1 MRETFVTECLAMSL
15 LSRTE
20 NSLPSSWYYDTAHF
34 ARELDAVWYRDWVCV
49 GRLEEIPR
57 AGDFFVAGIG
67 SQRLIVT
74 RNAAGML
81 RVFHNTCRH
90 RGSVLCTDDRGRFRN
105 GRIICPYHTWTY
117 TLDGDL
123 AATPSRLPVADF
135 KDADYSLYRVHADT
149 WGGYIFVNLADK
161 AETTLA
167 DFLGAEAR
175 LMQRWPLHQ
184 MKSVQQDRRTLACN
198 WKVFWENYS
207 ECYHCPRVHPELCR
221 LVPLYQQAVLSYT
234 DTPDWQPEQPDDD
247 GRPRVAPGIRTWTM
261 DGQSTLPVLPGLSE
275 SDIASGVSFASF
287 TASMFVVAHPD
298 YVRSVR
304 VLPRGPESIELVVD
318 WLLLGGTADAVA
330 GEFERLFSVGRML
343 LEQDGRVCELN
354 QQGLKSRR
362 HEHGILVSQEYALW
376 DFHQWLRAK
385 LDSDPTDVQGRNLSK
400 GDACPGND

>member
-1 MRETFVTECLAMSL
+1 MSL
-15 LSRTE
+15 LLRTE
-20 NSLPSSWYYDTAHF
+20 HSLPGSWYYDAAHY
-34 ARELDAVWYRDWVCV
+34 ARELDAVWYREWVCV
-49 GRLEEIPR
+49 GRLEQIPR
-57 AGDFFVAGIG
+57 AGDFFVAGVG

-74 RNAAGML
+74 RNAKGVL

-135 KDADYSLYRVHADT
+135 QGADYSLYRVHADT
-149 WGGYIFVNLADK
+149 WGGYIFVNLSQVT
-161 AETTLA
+161 ETSLA
-167 DFLGAEAR
+167 DFLGEEAR
-175 LMQRWPLHQ
+175 LLQRWPLAE
-184 MKSVQQDRRTLACN
+184 MKSVQQDRLTLACN

-221 LVPLYQQAVLSYT
+221 LVPLYEQAVLSYA
-234 DTPDWQPEQPDDD
+234 DTPDWQPERPDDD
-247 GRPRVAPGIRTWTM
+247 GRPRVAPGLRTWTM
-261 DGQSTLPVLPGLSE
+261 DGQSTLPELPGLSE
-275 SDIASGVSFASF
+275 SDIASGMCFASF

-304 VLPRGPESIELVVD
+304 VLPCGPESIELVVD
-318 WLLLGGTADAVA
+318 WLLLPDTADAYA
-330 GEFERLFSVGRML
+330 SEFVRLFAVGRML

-362 HEHGILVSQEYALW
+362 HEHGILVPQEYALW
-376 DFHQWLRAK
+376 DFHQWLKAR
-385 LDSDPTDVQGRNLSK
+385 LNRDRSDVPGRNI
-400 GDACPGND
+400 

>member
-1 MRETFVTECLAMSL
+1 MRETFVTECLAMTL
-15 LSRTE
+15 LSQTE
-20 NSLPSSWYYDTAHF
+20 HSLPGSWYYDAAHY
-34 ARELDAVWYRDWVCV
+34 ARELDAVWYRDWVCI

-57 AGDFFVAGIG
+57 AGDFLVAGIG
-67 SQRLIVT
+67 NQRLIAT
-74 RNAAGML
+74 RNSEGKL

-135 KDADYSLYRVHADT
+135 QDSNYSLYNVHADT
-149 WGGYIFVNLADK
+149 WGGYIFVNLSKTPDSS
-161 AETTLA
+161 LA
-167 DFLGAEAR
+167 DFLGAEAH
-175 LMQRWPLHQ
+175 LLQRWPLAQ

-221 LVPLYQQAVLSYT
+221 LVPLYQQAVLSYS
-234 DTPDWQPEQPDDD
+234 DTPDWKPDQPDDD
-247 GRPRVAPGIRTWTM
+247 GRPRVAPGLRTWTM
-261 DGQSTLPVLPGLSE
+261 DGQSRLPLLPGLNE
-275 SDIASGVSFASF
+275 SDIANGVSFASF

-304 VLPRGPESIELVVD
+304 VLPRGPESVELIID
-318 WLLLGGTADAVA
+318 WLLLPDTAETHRA
-330 GEFERLFSVGRML
+330 EFERLFAVGRML

-362 HEHGILVSQEYALW
+362 HEHGILVPQEYALW

-385 LDSDPTDVQGRNLSK
+385 LSRDLTDVSGRSINK
-400 GDACPGND
+400 GDACL